1 MSDNAET
8 AILAGG
14 CSWIMQQLLR
24 HPDGVISTRVGWTG
38 GEGDDPTEE
47 NPGGHA
53 EAVEVVFDPERISY
67 RDLLEYFFQ
76 VHRAD
81 LGERLVGSIYRSEI
95 FYTSDEQRKV
105 AEETIRDVD
114 ASGHW
119 PGKVVTKISE
129 AGPLLGGPRPKI
141 RTTSSAIRTAARPP
155 SRGTGWKLPTARPR
169 PSSARWALSGT
180 MGGASREG
188 WRWLPGAEGRL
199 VGVARGFGLE
209 GASVA
214 IGYRSSR
221 SKAEEVV
228 ADLEGSGGQAH
239 SGHLDVTDQDSV
251 DAFVADVV
259 ERYGRLDVLVNA
271 AGRLDEADTVRFSE
285 LDTAAASAL
294 LQVDVIGTMRI
305 CHAVRPKM
313 LEGGG
318 GAIVNFSSTYG
329 NGINPDN
336 AINFVPV
343 TYSTA
348 KGAIR
353 GLTTTLARDLAPD
366 IRVNALAPGPI
377 SGEWETE
384 WGVTPE
390 HIDEAIAMNPLKRFG
405 KPEEIAETVLFLAS
419 DGAGYITG
427 QVIHV
432 DGGWV
437 VAG

>member
-1 MSDNAET
+1 
-8 AILAGG
+8 
-14 CSWIMQQLLR
+14 
-24 HPDGVISTRVGWTG
+24 
-38 GEGDDPTEE
+38 
-47 NPGGHA
+47 
-53 EAVEVVFDPERISY
+53 
-67 RDLLEYFFQ
+67 
-76 VHRAD
+76 
-81 LGERLVGSIYRSEI
+81 
-95 FYTSDEQRKV
+95 
-105 AEETIRDVD
+105 
-114 ASGHW
+114 
-119 PGKVVTKISE
+119 
-129 AGPLLGGPRPKI
+129 
-141 RTTSSAIRTAARPP
+141 
-155 SRGTGWKLPTARPR
+155 
-169 PSSARWALSGT
+169 
-180 MGGASREG
+180 
-188 WRWLPGAEGRL
+188 
-199 VGVARGFGLE
+199 
-209 GASVA
+209 VA

-221 SKAEEVV
+221 SRAAEVV
-228 ADLEGSGGQAH
+228 AELEGRGGQAH

-251 DAFVADVV
+251 DEFVADVV

-294 LQVDVIGTMRI
+294 LQVDVIGAMRM

-353 GLTTTLARDLAPD
+353 GFTTTLARDLAPE

-377 SGEWETE
+377 SGDWETE
-384 WGVTPE
+384 WGVSPE
-390 HIDEAIAMNPLKRFG
+390 HIEEAIAMNPLKRFG
-405 KPEEIAETVLFLAS
+405 KPEEIAETVMFLAS

-432 DGGWV
+432 DGGWLA
-437 VAG
+437 AG

>member
-1 MSDNAET
+1 MGAQWN
-8 AILAGG
+8 
-14 CSWIMQQLLR
+14 
-24 HPDGVISTRVGWTG
+24 DGRRFEGRVAVVTG
-38 GEGDDPTEE
+38 G
-47 NPGGHA
+47 GG
-53 EAVEVVFDPERISY
+53 
-67 RDLLEYFFQ
+67 
-76 VHRAD
+76 
-81 LGERLVGSIYRSEI
+81 
-95 FYTSDEQRKV
+95 T
-105 AEETIRDVD
+105 
-114 ASGHW
+114 
-119 PGKVVTKISE
+119 
-129 AGPLLGGPRPKI
+129 LGG
-141 RTTSSAIRTAARPP
+141 A
-155 SRGTGWKLPTARPR
+155 
-169 PSSARWALSGT
+169 
-180 MGGASREG
+180 
-188 WRWLPGAEGRL
+188 
-199 VGVARGFGLE
+199 VARGFGSE

-221 SKAEEVV
+221 FQAAEIV
-228 ADLEGSGGQAH
+228 AELEGRGGQAH
-239 SGHLDVTDQDSV
+239 SGSLDVTDQESV
-251 DAFVADVV
+251 DAFVAGVA

-294 LQVDVIGTMRI
+294 LQVDVIGAMRM
-305 CHAVRPKM
+305 CHAVRPMM

-353 GLTTTLARDLAPD
+353 GLTTTLARDLAPE

-384 WGVTPE
+384 WGVSPE

-405 KPEEIAETVLFLAS
+405 KPEEIAETVMFLAS

-437 VAG
+437 AAG